1 MPEQLVVLL
10 SQLYQKLQPKYMYA
24 RFLLLFSTDELTKSS
39 EKTVHFSIQEGPHK
53 NFMWKVSTKIVCEKV
68 RYVVWIIK
76 NYGQA
81 FKQIRYGSVTGS
93 EDISI

>member
-1 MPEQLVVLL
+1 
-10 SQLYQKLQPKYMYA
+10 MYA

-68 RYVVWIIK
+68 RYVVWIYK
-76 NYGQA
+76 ELWTS
-81 FKQIRYGSVTGS
+81 F
-93 EDISI
+93 

>member
-1 MPEQLVVLL
+1 
-10 SQLYQKLQPKYMYA
+10 MYA
-24 RFLLLFSTDELTKSS
+24 RFLLLFRTDELTKSS

-68 RYVVWIIK
+68 RYVVWIMT

-81 FKQIRYGSVTGS
+81 FKQIWYGTGTGS
-93 EDISI
+93 LDLSI